1 MPNWTE
7 EQKKVVDLRNGN
19 ILVSAAAGS
28 GKTAVLVE
36 RIVNIISDEK
46 NKIDIDHLLIVTF
59 TNAAAAEMRE
69 RIGQAIETKLVV
81 FPSDSHL
88 QKQQTLIHNAQITTI
103 HSFCLNVIR
112 NNFNIIELDP
122 SFRIGDETEL
132 KLLKSDIVSELLE
145 KHYEQ
150 KNETFYDFI
159 ESYSVGKTDVDIEN
173 LILQLY
179 TFSQS
184 YPEPEDWLNSLR
196 KSFDINTVDDLEQT
210 EWMKF
215 LLDYI
220 KEVTTEVEVI
230 LDKAL
235 AMCQEEDGAY
245 MYLPT
250 LMSDK
255 VLIKNLNSVNSYE
268 TYSKILC
275 NLIWTPLS
283 PKKDKNVS
291 LEKRETAKNLRAE
304 IKTNIDSIRK
314 NYFFQLTDGMIE
326 DIIGSKSVMNVL
338 IDLTIEFSKAY
349 VETKT
354 TKNILDF
361 NDLEHKALSILVTK
375 NSDAS
380 YSPTPTAYDLSK
392 YYEEIV
398 IDEYQDSNLVQET
411 ILNSISREKFG
422 QPNIFMVGDVK
433 QSIYKFRL
441 AKPEI
446 FIEKYNTYLK
456 NIDLYYLVD
465 LHKNFRSR
473 ENVIDC
479 INFIFEQIMDTKLG
493 GISYSDKVAL
503 YSGAE
508 FPPID
513 NNYNTELMIVD
524 LSVDVL
530 DESDKEE
537 FDYTSKE
544 FEAKAVADKIKSIIS
559 GNFQIYDK
567 DVKSYRN
574 IKYKDI
580 VILLRTVIGWADI
593 FENVLMREGIAAHC
607 NTSTGYF
614 STIEIQTVL
623 SILNII
629 DNPRQDIALVAVLK
643 SPIVQLTSEELA
655 IIKSEFLDKNMYDC
669 VMNYIKCGSKKEIQ
683 NKLAN
688 FICRLDKFRDCVPY
702 TNIHQLIE
710 YILDETDYYN
720 YVSAMPAGEKRKAN
734 IDMLIERAIQFEA
747 TSYKGLFN
755 FIRYID
761 KMRDYQ
767 IDFGEA
773 SILGDNENVVRIM
786 SIHKSKGLE
795 FPVVFVSGLSKEF
808 NNQDARAKIVMHS
821 DLGIGP
827 NYIDYKSRVKSP
839 TLIKKIISKK
849 IMLENLGEELRI
861 LYVALTRAKEKL
873 ILTGTAKNWNKIL
886 NKHCEM
892 LKQYSD
898 TKLPF
903 NLLSSSNTYLDWI
916 IPALLRHNS
925 FNKILNEKNIYMN
938 KTCTKYDKANFEIKI
953 IDLSQL
959 LKKELNSQINK
970 EILKENLLNW
980 KTEIFDNDLHKEIER
995 RLNWSYKHMNEANLN
1010 AKMTVTELKVIGQ
1023 DLDNQYSQNLI
1034 STQDSNIPKFI
1045 SQIVEI
1051 KGSTRGTVV
1060 HKVMQNINFSAI
1072 KTLADVDKQLKFL
1085 IKINKLTTQEKNLIS
1100 NKEIYNFIKSPLA
1113 ERMVNAEACS
1123 KIFKE
1128 KQFIVGIKACDINID
1143 FKSDE
1148 LVLVQGIIDVYFEE
1162 DNGIVLVDYKT
1173 DSVVNEISLIERY
1186 KTQLDYYQKA
1196 VEQITTKQVIQ
1207 KIIYSFSMSKEILL

>member
-36 RIVNIISDEK
+36 RIVSIITDEK

-69 RIGQAIETKLVV
+69 RIGQAIETKLTAQL
-81 FPSDSHL
+81 SNSHL

-122 SFRIGDETEL
+122 SFRVGDETEL

-150 KNETFYDFI
+150 KDETFYDFI
-159 ESYSVGKTDVDIEN
+159 ESYSTGKTDIDIEN

-184 YPEPEDWLNSLR
+184 YPEPKDWLNSLR
-196 KSFDINTVDDLEQT
+196 KAFDINTVEDLEQT

-220 KEVTTEVEVI
+220 KEVTTEVGVI
-230 LDKAL
+230 VDEAL

-255 VLIKNLNSVNSYE
+255 ALIRNLNSINSYE
-268 TYSKILC
+268 AYSKILC
-275 NLIWTPLS
+275 SLTWAPLS
-283 PKKDKNVS
+283 PKKDENVS
-291 LEKRETAKNLRAE
+291 LEKREATKSLRAE
-304 IKTNIDSIRK
+304 IKANIDNIRK
-314 NYFFQLTDGMIE
+314 NYFFQLSDGMIE
-326 DIIGSKSVMNVL
+326 DIMGSKSIMNVL
-338 IDLTIEFSKAY
+338 IDLTIEFSQTYAEAKI
-349 VETKT
+349 

-361 NDLEHKALSILVTK
+361 NDLEHKALNILAK
-375 NSDAS
+375 NNPDGS
-380 YSPTPTAYDLSK
+380 YSPTLTAYDLSE

-398 IDEYQDSNLVQET
+398 IDEYQDSNLVQE
-411 ILNSISREKFG
+411 ILLNSISREKFG

-446 FIEKYNTYLK
+446 FMEKYNNYLE
-456 NIDLYYLVD
+456 NRDLYYLVD

-473 ENVIDC
+473 KNIIECV
-479 INFIFEQIMDTKLG
+479 NFIFEQIMDIKLG
-493 GISYSDKVAL
+493 GINYNDKVAL
-503 YSGAE
+503 NSGAE

-513 NNYNTELMIVD
+513 NNYSTELMIVD
-524 LSVDVL
+524 LSVDIL

-544 FEAKAVADKIKSIIS
+544 FEAKAIAGKIKSIVAS
-559 GNFQIYDK
+559 NFQVYDK
-567 DVKSYRN
+567 DIKSYRN
-574 IKYKDI
+574 VKYKDI
-580 VILLRTVIGWADI
+580 VILLRTVTGWADI
-593 FENVLMREGIAAHC
+593 FESVLMREGIAAHC
-607 NTSTGYF
+607 DTSTGYF

-643 SPIVQLTSEELA
+643 SPIAQINSEELA
-655 IIKSEFLDKNMYDC
+655 IIKSEFVRKNMYDC
-669 VMNYIKCGSKKEIQ
+669 VMNYIECGSKKEIQ
-683 NKLAN
+683 NKLAD
-688 FICRLDKFRDCVPY
+688 FINLLNKFRDCVPY
-702 TNIHQLIE
+702 TSIHHLIE

-720 YVSAMPAGEKRKAN
+720 YVSAMPVGSKRKAN

-761 KMRDYQ
+761 RIRDYQ

-773 SILGDNENVVRIM
+773 SVLGDNENVVKIM

-795 FPVVFVSGLSKEF
+795 FPIVFVSGLNKEF
-808 NNQDARAKIVMHS
+808 NNQDARSKIVIHS

-827 NYIDYKSRVKSP
+827 NYIDYKLRVKSP
-839 TLIKKIISKK
+839 TLIKKIISKR
-849 IMLENLGEELRI
+849 IVLENLGEELRI
-861 LYVALTRAKEKL
+861 LYVALTRAKERL
-873 ILTGTAKNWNKIL
+873 ILTGATKNWTKML
-886 NKHCEM
+886 SKYCEM
-892 LKQYSD
+892 VKQHSS

-903 NLLSSSNTYLDWI
+903 TLLSSATTYLDWI
-916 IPALLRHNS
+916 IPSLLRHNS
-925 FNKILNEKNIYMN
+925 FDEILKEKNIYIN
-938 KTCTKYDKANFEIKI
+938 KIFTKYSKADFKTKI

-959 LKKELNSQINK
+959 VTKELQSQINK
-970 EILKENLLNW
+970 EIIKEKLLNW
-980 KTEIFDNDLHKEIER
+980 KTEIIDNDLHDEIEK
-995 RLNWSYKHMNEANLN
+995 RLNWNYSHMNEVNLH
-1010 AKMTVTELKVIGQ
+1010 AKMTVTELKVMGQ
-1023 DLDNQYSQNLI
+1023 NVDNQYSQNLI
-1034 STQDSNIPKFI
+1034 STQDVTTPKFI
-1045 SQIVEI
+1045 SHVIEI

-1072 KTLADVDKQLKFL
+1072 KTLKDVDNQLEFL
-1085 IKINKLTTQEKNLIS
+1085 IKINKLTEQEKTLVS
-1100 NKEIYNFIKSPLA
+1100 NREIYNFIKSPLA
-1113 ERMVNAEACS
+1113 NRMINAEACG

-1128 KQFIVGIKACDINID
+1128 KQFIIGIKACDININ
-1143 FKSDE
+1143 FKSNE

-1162 DNGIVLVDYKT
+1162 DNNIVLVDYKT
-1173 DSVVNEISLIERY
+1173 DKVENEIILIDRY
-1186 KTQLDYYQKA
+1186 KTQLNYYQKA
-1196 VEQITTKQVIQ
+1196 VEQITGRKVIQ
-1207 KIIYSFSMSKEILL
+1207 KIIYSFSMCREILL